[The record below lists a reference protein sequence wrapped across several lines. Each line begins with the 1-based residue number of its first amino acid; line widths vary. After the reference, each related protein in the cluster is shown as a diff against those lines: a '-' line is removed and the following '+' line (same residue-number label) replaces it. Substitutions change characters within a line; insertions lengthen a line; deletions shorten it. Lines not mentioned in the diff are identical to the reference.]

1 VHLDN
6 LAEKRRPQVESAR
19 LPEEKRQVGGKAQNF
34 SWSALAVALTCRNRA
49 LEKKFA
55 FGNTGDDVFRPH
67 CPDVVADDVG
77 DHALS
82 EPFPR
87 VGQKFPKRTQ
97 GALAFHWCSTFEF
110 LRAASER
117 PAEPYHV

>member
-1 VHLDN
+1 LVKATAKADH
-6 LAEKRRPQVESAR
+6 EKFCA
-19 LPEEKRQVGGKAQNF
+19 
-34 SWSALAVALTCRNRA
+34 WNRA

-110 LRAASER
+110 FVLQAEDRPSRIMYEMPATPCFPSTHSLRSR
-117 PAEPYHV
+117 GFGVLKQNS